1 VSVDGASI
9 RGLLDLTGRG
19 ALVTG
24 ASGGIGA
31 AIVRSLLEAGAHVA
45 SVDLPGRD
53 AVPGSFAIEADV
65 AREGACERAVAEARE
80 RLGRLDIVVHAA
92 GITRD
97 GVLWKT
103 SDEAW
108 RDVMAVNLDAAFRL
122 LRAGIPV
129 LREGGGGA
137 VILIASINGER
148 GKLGQANYVAAK
160 AGLIGLGK
168 TAAREAG
175 RFGIRVN
182 VIAPGWIDTPMTE
195 RLDAAAR
202 SRAIDETVLGR
213 AGTPEDVAS
222 AVLFLAGPMSGH
234 VTGQVLRV
242 DGGQLIA

>member
-1 VSVDGASI
+1 MP
-9 RGLLDLTGRG
+9 RGMLDLTGRS

-24 ASGGIGA
+24 ASGGIGS
-31 AIVRSLLEAGAHVA
+31 AIVRALLGSGARVAGI
-45 SVDLPGRD
+45 DLPGRA
-53 AVPGSFAIEADV
+53 AVPGSVAIEADV
-65 AREGACERAVAEARE
+65 AREGECERAVAEARE
-80 RLGRLDIVVHAA
+80 RLTRLDVVVHAA

-97 GVLWKT
+97 AVIWKT

-122 LRAGIPV
+122 LRAAIPV

-137 VILIASINGER
+137 VVLVASINGER

-182 VIAPGWIDTPMTE
+182 VLAPGWIDTPMTE
-195 RLDAAAR
+195 RLDRAAR
-202 SRAIDETVLGR
+202 ERAIEETVLGR
-213 AGTPEDVAS
+213 AGTPDDVA
-222 AVLFLAGPMSGH
+222 AAALFLASPMSRH